1 MLRIFFVTLVTVL
14 KWKGLVNDM
23 WIKEA
28 KNTTPIKTYLV
39 DKEDGDGSVLYNEY
53 EMKEIADYVRYID
66 LQKFVKEYLIDSGY
80 SKYGLTDK
88 LLSNILKIMIQK
100 GYETTQD
107 IDYILEEMPAS
118 QVLDIL

>member
-1 MLRIFFVTLVTVL
+1 MQ
-14 KWKGLVNDM
+14 
-23 WIKEA
+23 IKEV
-28 KNTTPIKTYLV
+28 KNTTPIKTYFV
-39 DKEDGDGSVLYNEY
+39 DQGDGDGGALYDEY
-53 EMKEIADYVRYID
+53 EMKEIADYVRHID

-88 LLSNILKIMIQK
+88 LISNIAKIMIHK
-100 GYETTQD
+100 EYKTTQD